1 MQPIHRPLSRT
12 ALAFL
17 AAFAIVAVSL
27 VYWSVFA
34 ADDLFVRPDN
44 VRQQELERA
53 VQRGTIYD
61 QADVVLAESRQDGFS
76 PSGLPNMQRL
86 YPHLAAVS
94 AIGYSAP
101 LQGSG
106 GIEASFDAAL
116 SGMDQADPMALRL
129 KLMEHR
135 PRVGS
140 DVRLTLDMV
149 TQQAVADA
157 FAGRRGA
164 AVIVETPSGAIRAL
178 YSAPSFDPGAP
189 DLDWEALRAD
199 PAAPL
204 LNRATQG
211 IYQPGGALQTV
222 ILAAF
227 LTYRSNV
234 DTPILEGASPVR
246 VNGLTLTCGQE
257 PESSFSDLETA
268 YALACPAL
276 FLTAVVDDPGPA
288 HVQKM
293 IEAFRLTEPPALA
306 ELETSMGRRGLPLD
320 MITSPSGLWAAATG
334 QGALTVT
341 PLHMAQAA
349 AVIANNGN
357 TVPLNLVSGLR
368 RPGGNWQPVSMA
380 GQPSAVLTRE
390 VASGVRDAMQM
401 AVAMGAAQAAQNP
414 DLPPDVEV
422 YGHAA
427 LAYTGAESNAWFVG
441 FVTLPD
447 GRSLA
452 IALVL
457 EQTDDPAIAAQV
469 AGQALAIA
477 AQRAGE

>member
-1 MQPIHRPLSRT
+1 MHRPLSHT

-17 AAFAIVAVSL
+17 VAFALVAVSL

-34 ADDLFVRPDN
+34 ANDLFTRPDN
-44 VRQQELERA
+44 VRLQELERS
-53 VQRGTIYD
+53 VQRGAIYD
-61 QADVVLAESRQDGFS
+61 QGDIVLAESRLDGFS
-76 PSGLPNMQRL
+76 PSGLPNMQRV

-94 AIGYSAP
+94 AIGYAVP
-101 LQGSG
+101 LEGSG

-116 SGMDQADPMALRL
+116 GGIDDADAFGPKLRL
-129 KLMEHR
+129 VEHR
-135 PRVGS
+135 PRTGS
-140 DVRLTLDMV
+140 DVRLTLDMD

-164 AVIVETPSGAIRAL
+164 AVIIEVPTGAVRAMV
-178 YSAPSFDPGAP
+178 SAPSFDPGAP
-189 DLDWEALRAD
+189 DLDWEALRND

-204 LNRATQG
+204 LNRVTQG

-222 ILAAF
+222 ILAAS
-227 LTYRSNV
+227 LTYRSYV
-234 DTPILEGASPVR
+234 DAPIFEGAAPVR
-246 VNGLTLTCGQE
+246 VNGLTLTCAQE
-257 PESSFSDLETA
+257 PEESISDLTIA
-268 YALACPAL
+268 YSLACPAL
-276 FLTAVVDDPGPA
+276 FISAVATDPGPT
-288 HVQKM
+288 HVQEM
-293 IEAFRLTEPPALA
+293 IEAFGLTQPPALA

-320 MITSPSGLWAAATG
+320 MLTAPSSLWAAATG
-334 QGALTVT
+334 QGTLTVT
-341 PLHMAQAA
+341 PLHMAQVA

-357 TVPLNLVSGLR
+357 TVPLNLTSGLR
-368 RPGGNWQPVSMA
+368 LPGESWQSVSYA
-380 GQPSAVLTRE
+380 GQPSAVLTQD
-390 VASGVRDAMQM
+390 VAQGVRAAMRL
-401 AVAMGAAQAAQNP
+401 AVERGAASAVQSV

-457 EQTDDPAIAAQV
+457 EATDDPTTAAEV
-469 AGQALAIA
+469 AGQALSVA
-477 AQRAGE
+477 ARRAVE